1 MSRLARAVTENG
13 APLLGIAAYFYD
25 PIFAEITA
33 KLGFRVLWIEMEHAF
48 ITFAQAADLCRIAS
62 GLGMLTMI
70 RIPDGRRENVL
81 KAAECGPDIIDLPMV
96 ESPETANQLIEYARF
111 RPLGARGYFSVP
123 RALDYGMVESMP
135 EAQQKLN
142 SELALMI
149 QIETAEAVRRVD
161 ELCAIPAVDIFIG
174 PADLSASLGVPGQ
187 TTHPRVVEAAEACLR
202 SARKH
207 NKIVAVGSPA
217 PDMQFW
223 VDHGVDVLFSG
234 NDVACLRIGAQ
245 SIYKQA
251 VAAIQERGKAR

>member
-1 MSRLARAVTENG
+1 MSRLARAVKEHG

-25 PIFAEITA
+25 PIFVEIAA

-70 RIPDGRRENVL
+70 RIPDSRRENVL

-149 QIETAEAVRRVD
+149 QIETEEAVKRVD
-161 ELCAIPAVDIFIG
+161 ELCAIPGIDVFIG
-174 PADLSASLGVPGQ
+174 PADLSASLGVAGQ
-187 TTHPRVVEAAEACLR
+187 TTHPKVVEAAEACLR

-207 NKIVAVGSPA
+207 NKVVAVGSPPA
-217 PDMQFW
+217 DMQFW
-223 VDHGVDVLFSG
+223 VDQGVDVLFSG
-234 NDVACLRIGAQ
+234 NDVGCLRIGAQ

-251 VAAIQERGKAR
+251 VTAIQNRG